1 MVLTCVF
8 VLLTV
13 SATGRSGESSAQ
25 VTELPE
31 RDGEFVGEPVVVL
44 AELLVGTAQG
54 SHDGFVRLGADPLVL
69 RQGRAVLTA

>member
-1 MVLTCVF
+1 MALPCVF

-31 RDGEFVGEPVVVL
+31 RDGELVGEPVIVL
-44 AELLVGTAQG
+44 AELLVGSAQG
-54 SHDGFVRLGADPLVL
+54 SHDGFVRLDADLLVL
-69 RQGRAVLTA
+69 REGRTA

>member
-1 MVLTCVF
+1 MVLISVF
-8 VLLTV
+8 VLLTL

-31 RDGEFVGEPVVVL
+31 RDSELVGEPVVVL

-54 SHDGFVRLGADPLVL
+54 PHDGLVRLGADSLVL
-69 RQGRAVLTA
+69 RQGGAA

>member
-25 VTELPE
+25 VMELPE

-44 AELLVGTAQG
+44 AELRG
-54 SHDGFVRLGADPLVL
+54 
-69 RQGRAVLTA
+69 